1 MVFTVVEIFWSSETG
16 RDSDKPLFIL
26 TGPRRGGAGFVGEFF
41 NHHSGSDLQAKN
53 SCQIVKNHKKPDN
66 DRYMTNRLTTT

>member
-41 NHHSGSDLQAKN
+41 NHHSGSDLQAR
-53 SCQIVKNHKKPDN
+53 QLMPNH
-66 DRYMTNRLTTT
+66 

>member
-41 NHHSGSDLQAKN
+41 NHHSGSDLQAK
-53 SCQIVKNHKKPDN
+53 KLMPNHLQTIKS
-66 DRYMTNRLTTT
+66 RLMTDK

>member
-41 NHHSGSDLQAKN
+41 NHHSGSDLQAKTHAK
-53 SCQIVKNHKKPDN
+53 SFTNHKKPAN
-66 DRYMTNRLTTT
+66 DP

>member
-41 NHHSGSDLQAKN
+41 NHHSGSDLQATKLMP
-53 SCQIVKNHKKPDN
+53 NHLQTIKS
-66 DRYMTNRLTTT
+66 RLMTDK

>member
-1 MVFTVVEIFWSSETG
+1 MLILLMLVTVIEIFVSSETG

-41 NHHSGSDLQAKN
+41 NHHSGSALQAN
-53 SCQIVKNHKKPDN
+53 KKFILPG
-66 DRYMTNRLTTT
+66 L

>member
-41 NHHSGSDLQAKN
+41 NHHSGSDLQATQTHAKSFTN
-53 SCQIVKNHKKPDN
+53 QKSRLMN
-66 DRYMTNRLTTT
+66 DK